1 MLLYAII
8 NHLLYRIA
16 FEKILTL
23 ILGEGD
29 CLRLLKTGL
38 TVPYFLKSAWK
49 SSEKLPNTPWATTFN
64 KHPLEISTLLP
75 HFLNSRYK
83 RNLFLLPLY
92 S

>member
-8 NHLLYRIA
+8 NHLMYRIA
-16 FEKILTL
+16 FDKMLTL

-29 CLRLLKTGL
+29 CLRPLKTDL
-38 TVPYFLKSAWK
+38 TGPYFLKAP
-49 SSEKLPNTPWATTFN
+49 SSEKLPNTTWATTLN